1 MSVDRVHAE
10 NKKYWPKQYQR
21 TGVMPISEDIDCHVL
36 DQYVI
41 LNGGIERLPGSFS
54 GRFEAIVSMD
64 TFEYI
69 SKFARTLDRTYD
81 AVRPEK
87 MLSMYSRQEAGSCR
101 PMFLTAAWRRDQR
114 GR

>member
-81 AVRPEK
+81 AARPEK
-87 MLSMYSRQEAGSCR
+87 NALNVLQTRSRKLLANVPYRG
-101 PMFLTAAWRRDQR
+101 LAA
-114 GR
+114 